1 MANIVELRDMSDD
14 KLEEMLENAREE
26 MFNLRFQQ
34 ASARLENYARLK
46 NVRREVAQFET
57 VLNMR
62 KLAVETAVALVPELS
77 KFLSGKVWTATARY
91 VYEDAAYQVNF
102 VDENGKELAAAVVD
116 LNQKQPQGR
125 RARALKAAKMPVTSY
140 EIAG

>member
-46 NVRREVAQFET
+46 HVRREVAQFET

-62 KLAVETAVALVPELS
+62 KLAVDTAVAQVPELANA
-77 KFLSGKVWTATARY
+77 LSGQAWTATARY
-91 VYEDAAYQVNF
+91 VYEDAAYRVDFVN
-102 VDENGKELAAAVVD
+102 ENGKELANAMVN
-116 LNQKQPQGR
+116 LNQKQPKGR
-125 RARALKAAKMPVTSY
+125 RARAQKAAKTPVTNF
-140 EIAG
+140 EISG